1 MDVDRGIRVLHPM
14 PTTLLAAVRDVAAG
28 APALTAEQGGGLLI
42 HLCPD
47 ERFTTDEL
55 LAEGFALAK
64 AAPAEPPAKKRR
76 RWLPIGAAALIGA
89 LAVGSIVAALTS
101 GGSAPAAPQ
110 ASGGYTKVDAVDD
123 GSHCADHAYGDVQVW
138 LGQNQCVDLRRW
150 NYRAEDAGN
159 PAGIAVA
166 EI

>member
-1 MDVDRGIRVLHPM
+1 MVTSQARSRPGHGVVTAAGYRCALGICSSWGGGRRAPGA
-14 PTTLLAAVRDVAAG
+14 TGRRAVRGRGRRQGGAGVVGRRRRRARRRGAGRLPAAG
-28 APALTAEQGGGLLI
+28 PALTAEQAGGLLI

-101 GGSAPAAPQ
+101 GGSAPAAP
-110 ASGGYTKVDAVDD
+110 
-123 GSHCADHAYGDVQVW
+123 
-138 LGQNQCVDLRRW
+138 
-150 NYRAEDAGN
+150 
-159 PAGIAVA
+159 
-166 EI
+166 